1 MPAKTKT
8 TPVKTPLFHATLW
21 SSTGMPL
28 RRVKVRW
35 LPEGLEVN
43 RKLIPRSELRAEGLA
58 PVTIVATGEVIA

>member
-1 MPAKTKT
+1 
-8 TPVKTPLFHATLW
+8 
-21 SSTGMPL
+21 MPL